1 MNLKLVDFI
10 RSQRDLGNLLIYY
23 DDEYIEQ
30 YIDMYVMQFIR
41 ILFFKFS
48 LLNKVLLLFNN
59 FDI

>member
-23 DDEYIEQ
+23 DDEYIVQ

>member
-23 DDEYIEQ
+23 DDEFIVQ

>member
-23 DDEYIEQ
+23 DDEYIVQ

-41 ILFFKFS
+41 IQFIK
-48 LLNKVLLLFNN
+48 
-59 FDI
+59 